1 MRFYLINMDSMKGRE
16 YCFFGGTYMNKIYWN
31 IDPDELIK
39 KNPDYNR
46 VAEGNE
52 KNLPL
57 IVANLM
63 SLYRNKAN
71 ECIELVKKI
80 NYENFE
86 ESMIKLFEKEAYLS
100 EISYYL
106 ENIEFSEFERERER
120 VLSRIE
126 KEYLVDYYFKL
137 GQAHDEGYF
146 LVSLLKKLVLQQRF
160 IRFGKQRALK

>member
-1 MRFYLINMDSMKGRE
+1 MDSVKGRE
-16 YCFFGGTYMNKIYWN
+16 HCFFGGTYMNKLYWN

-46 VAEGNE
+46 IARGDE

-57 IVANLM
+57 VVANLI
-63 SLYRNKAN
+63 SLYRDKAN

-86 ESMIKLFEKEAYLS
+86 ESMIKIFEKEAYLS

-106 ENIEFSEFERERER
+106 ENIEFREFEREREKIFP
-120 VLSRIE
+120 RIE

-146 LVSLLKKLVLQQRF
+146 LVSLLKQLVLQQRLT
-160 IRFGKQRALK
+160 RFGKQIALK